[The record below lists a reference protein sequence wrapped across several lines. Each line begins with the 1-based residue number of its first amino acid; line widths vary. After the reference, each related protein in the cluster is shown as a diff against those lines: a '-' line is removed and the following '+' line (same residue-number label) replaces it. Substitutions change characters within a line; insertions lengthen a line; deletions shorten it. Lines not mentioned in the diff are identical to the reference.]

1 MSLGKR
7 IIVDIH
13 YDQKR
18 VAIMED
24 GELAEFYMEDDE
36 NQAWQGTYT
45 AAGSKCTAGNAGGF
59 CGYRPG

>member
-36 NQAWQGTYT
+36 NQGLAEHIPRQG
-45 AAGSKCTAGNAGGF
+45 GNYYQECRRL
-59 CGYRPG
+59 CG

>member
-13 YDQKR
+13 YDQS

-36 NQAWQGTYT
+36 NQGYGGTYT
-45 AAGSKCTAGNAGGF
+45 AAGW
-59 CGYRPG
+59 